1 MELKKA
7 REKNNTSTR
16 RGSILGHDNE
26 SLRIDKNR
34 SEVRGKSIKRKGDKN
49 MHKNFLDL
57 NPVYD

>member
-7 REKNNTSTR
+7 REKNNTTTR

-26 SLRIDKNR
+26 NLRLVKNK
-34 SEVRGKSIKRKGDKN
+34 SEDGRKTIKRKGDKN